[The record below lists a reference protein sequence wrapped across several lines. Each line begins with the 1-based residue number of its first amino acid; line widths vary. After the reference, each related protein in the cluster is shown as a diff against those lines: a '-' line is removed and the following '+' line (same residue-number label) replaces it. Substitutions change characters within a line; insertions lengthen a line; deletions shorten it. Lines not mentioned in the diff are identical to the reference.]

1 MAETNSTIMASVWL
15 KASNDFQHRVPDP
28 TQAGIASTVAAIID
42 PLNQD
47 LWNQFVDTLVKRIGM
62 TKVNAMQWE
71 NPLRE
76 FKGASLLYGSSIQE
90 ILPKWIKAHA
100 YNFDSTLL
108 DVHRPEAAEWFHS
121 INRFDKYPISIN
133 DIEIRKSFT
142 DDYGLNQL
150 VTGFLQQPVNADE
163 YDEYRIMLQ
172 LIAEYENR
180 WGFYKYNLEADPK
193 TEAGAKELMTAIR
206 TLTGRLKFP
215 SQLYNAGII
224 DVPVFVRDPTELM
237 LITTPDVEAYMDV
250 NVLSSLFHVE
260 LADID
265 VRRIIVDELP
275 VPNAVALLTT
285 KDWFVCHDTVK
296 QMTSFFDGSNLTTNY
311 WYHRQGV
318 YSMSPMVPA
327 IMITHGAESTVVPVY
342 ENKPTALTVTP
353 DTATVKPGDTL
364 QLQPSIT
371 GTTDPATSPIDGKA
385 NDVVPDSVT
394 YTLSSADGTHF
405 NSRTY
410 VDRYNVLHMQKTA
423 VTGEELTITATSTY
437 VNPSGATTPLT
448 ATVTVTVG

>member
-15 KASNDFQHRVPDP
+15 KGSNDFQQRVPDP
-28 TQAGIASTVAAIID
+28 TKAGIASTVAALTD

-62 TKVNAMQWE
+62 TKVHAMAWE

-76 FKGASLLYGSSIQE
+76 FKDASLQYGSSIQE

-108 DVHRPEAAEWFHS
+108 DVHKPEAVEWFHS
-121 INRFDKYPISIN
+121 INRFDKYPISLN
-133 DIEIRKSFT
+133 DIELRKSFT
-142 DDYGLNQL
+142 DEYGLNNL
-150 VTGFLQQPVNADE
+150 VTAFLQAPVNADE
-163 YDEYRIMLQ
+163 YDEFRIMMQ
-172 LIAEYENR
+172 LIAEYEDK
-180 WGFYKYNLEADPK
+180 WGFYKVNLENDPK
-193 TEAGAKELMTAIR
+193 TEAGAKELMTQIR

-215 SQLYNAGII
+215 SMLYNADII
-224 DVPVFVRDPTELM
+224 DVPVFVKDPSELM
-237 LITTPDVEAYMDV
+237 LLTTPDVEAYMDV

-275 VPNAVALLTT
+275 VPNAVAMLTT
-285 KDWFVCHDTVK
+285 RDWFVCHDTVK

-327 IMITHGAESTVVPVY
+327 IMITYGAESTTVPVF
-342 ENKPTALTVTP
+342 ENKPTKLTLAP
-353 DTATVKPGDTL
+353 ATATVKPGATL
-364 QLQPSIT
+364 QLQPTLT
-371 GTTDPATSPIDGKA
+371 GTTVPETSPITGKA

-394 YTLSSADGTHF
+394 YALTPAAGTHF

-410 VDRYNVLHMQKTA
+410 VDKYDVLHVQKTA
-423 VTGEELTITATSTY
+423 VAGEKLTVTATSTY
-437 VNPSGATTPLT
+437 INPSGETTPLT
-448 ATVTVTVG
+448 ATCTVTIG